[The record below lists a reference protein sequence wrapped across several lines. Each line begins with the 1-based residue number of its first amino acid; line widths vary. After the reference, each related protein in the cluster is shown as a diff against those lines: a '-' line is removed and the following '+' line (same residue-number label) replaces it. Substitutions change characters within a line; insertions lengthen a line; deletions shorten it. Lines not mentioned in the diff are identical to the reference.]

1 MKAYG
6 SEHEEGDAREWPDAG
21 DIRDLGLSS
30 KHGKTRSKTRRLARR
45 FYKKMARAASRALC
59 RKEQGEL

>member
-6 SEHEEGDAREWPDAG
+6 SEHEPSNMRDWPDAG

-30 KHGKTRSKTRRLARR
+30 KHGKLRSKTRRRARR
-45 FYKKMARAASRALC
+45 FYKKMARAASRLLC
-59 RKEQGEL
+59 RKERG